1 MKTKLLLLL
10 AIVVFTP
17 TTSLAADSWSTQD
30 KALQAT
36 TLTLKFIDWR
46 QTRYI
51 AKNPDDYYEMNPIL
65 GKHPSTT
72 EVDIYF
78 ATTAILNT
86 VITHYLPSKYRPW
99 WQAIIITASGTCV
112 INNFSVG
119 LIKSLLT
126 SV

>member
-1 MKTKLLLLL
+1 MRYMKYVIMVVLLLSLVHYD
-10 AIVVFTP
+10 AI
-17 TTSLAADSWSTQD
+17 AADKWSTQD

-36 TLTLKFIDWR
+36 YFTLKFIDWR

-51 AKNPDDYYEMNPIL
+51 AKHPDDYYELNPIL
-65 GKHPSTT
+65 GQHPSTT

-99 WQAIIITASGTCV
+99 WQGVSITVSGACV
-112 INNFSVG
+112 INNFAIGV
-119 LIKSLLT
+119 KMDF
-126 SV
+126 